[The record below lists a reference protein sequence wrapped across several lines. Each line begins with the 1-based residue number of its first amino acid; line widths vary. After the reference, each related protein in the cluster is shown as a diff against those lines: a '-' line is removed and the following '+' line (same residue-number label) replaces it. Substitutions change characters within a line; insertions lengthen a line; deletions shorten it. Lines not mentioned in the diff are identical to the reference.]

1 MPDEGLLGVAIRH
14 STAEPIRRS
23 YNLANGTVLELQIGG
38 VNGFF
43 WQERYAGILDRL
55 YEEITKRLDQ
65 GRVRGVAKFW
75 DTEWGRF
82 TEFRCNWIKLCLQCN
97 PAPRALHHRLST
109 RLPLL
114 RQLSASRA

>member
-1 MPDEGLLGVAIRH
+1 MMDSASDTSDTGGDTFVTMPDEGLLGVAIRH

-55 YEEITKRLDQ
+55 YEEITTRLD
-65 GRVRGVAKFW
+65 
-75 DTEWGRF
+75 
-82 TEFRCNWIKLCLQCN
+82 
-97 PAPRALHHRLST
+97 
-109 RLPLL
+109 
-114 RQLSASRA
+114 